1 MTPLNA
7 THGKFYVL
15 FHNKKKEEEGE
26 EGVGAQRGAALGEG
40 DAAGEGMG
48 ARAEPAGASGSAPP
62 GTSLPPILNPAAA
75 LRTAP
80 LPA

>member
-48 ARAEPAGASGSAPP
+48 AGVEPAGR
-62 GTSLPPILNPAAA
+62 AA
-75 LRTAP
+75 LPRRAP
-80 LPA
+80 RSPRS